1 MQGAPSGGIPSSL
14 SAVARAE
21 ERLTLAN
28 AFGGDSSG
36 GDGSGSA
43 HNVPGCG
50 GHGRLAAPHSGA
62 CCHRLDVS
70 QICLPV
76 RF

>member
-1 MQGAPSGGIPSSL
+1 MQGAPLGGIPSSL

-28 AFGGDSSG
+28 AFGGDSSSG

-43 HNVPGCG
+43 PIVPGCG
-50 GHGRLAAPHSGA
+50 GHGRLAFPHDGA
-62 CCHRLDVS
+62 CCHRLT
-70 QICLPV
+70 
-76 RF
+76 R